1 MSKSYLVSGIITLDV
16 FTTVH
21 GAESEESARAAA
33 MARSIRVINGPDEV
47 WCASQPTAALVTTV
61 TEVQ

>member
-1 MSKSYLVSGIITLDV
+1 MKSYLVSGIITLDV

-21 GAESEESARAAA
+21 GVASEQDARDTAAQRA
-33 MARSIRVINGPDEV
+33 IRVINGPDEV

-61 TEVQ
+61 TEVE